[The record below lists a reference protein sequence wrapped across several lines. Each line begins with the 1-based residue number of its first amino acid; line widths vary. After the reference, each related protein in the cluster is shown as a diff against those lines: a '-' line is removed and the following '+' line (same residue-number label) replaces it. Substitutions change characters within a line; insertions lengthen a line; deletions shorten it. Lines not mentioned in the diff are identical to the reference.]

1 MAVKFKQ
8 TTSAVITDFANVKFE
23 NVKNPFSSTC
33 PFKDEQTVEFEG
45 FVEVAWS
52 HEKWGNGKYL
62 ALKFKGVKDVL
73 ALTALLKE
81 VNGFASLDLSDTSL
95 KEFRNEGGLAEVMRQ
110 HGAFDAELLN
120 KIKEFFNTQR
130 KIKLTKYYTNLG
142 AGRKTCNLINIIQ
155 LGLRFVRC
163 AVNNGHFYY

>member
-1 MAVKFKQ
+1 MAIKFKQ
-8 TTSAVITDFANVKFE
+8 TQSAIISDFSNIKFE

-33 PFKDEQTVEFEG
+33 PFKDEQIVEFEG

-73 ALTALLKE
+73 ALTALIKE

-95 KEFRNEGGLAEVMRQ
+95 KEFRNEGGLADIMRQ
-110 HGAFDAELLN
+110 HGAFDAELLT
-120 KIKEFFNTQR
+120 KIKDFLVNR

-142 AGRKTCNLINIIQ
+142 AGRKTCNLINII
-155 LGLRFVRC
+155 
-163 AVNNGHFYY
+163 